1 MSSAP
6 ESSASRFRTISVTR
20 YRHRA
25 TIDGETV
32 PLAASHSG
40 AMSYVRRGAGRGR
53 AFAGTRSRDVAVAGA
68 AAGGRRA
75 GFTALARRGRRGSA
89 APEPGRSAGAA
100 ARAGTVRARGTGEAV
115 AGA

>member
-1 MSSAP
+1 M
-6 ESSASRFRTISVTR
+6 
-20 YRHRA
+20 
-25 TIDGETV
+25 

-53 AFAGTRSRDVAVAGA
+53 AFAGTRSRDVAGA

-89 APEPGRSAGAA
+89 AAEPGRSAGAA
-100 ARAGTVRARGTGEAV
+100 ARAGTVRARGTGD